1 MLSLGK
7 STLKQEMMY
16 EARKNMLE
24 LKTVKLLALFLSRE
38 TVEGGL
44 CAGKGWVR
52 AFFKRLLIC
61 SILGYTLTTPIL
73 TFAKPVK
80 SNQNT
85 QSFSQFIANLWP
97 DAENAGISRATFD
110 EAFRGV
116 TPDSSIIKLTKGQA
130 EFNKPVWEY
139 LNSATSAT
147 RVNQGAA
154 KANQWS
160 DTLGTLERRYGV
172 DRKIIL
178 GIWGMETNYGA
189 NTGGIYV
196 IRALATLAHAKY
208 RDNFFRDELLVA
220 LKILEEG
227 HVERNNMKGSWAGA
241 MGHTQFMPSS
251 FMKYAVDF
259 NGGGAKD
266 IWTSEQDALAST
278 ANYMK
283 SFGWKQGLVWGLEV
297 ELPAGFDFKLADRK
311 VKRSFAQWASLGL
324 KPAQNRNMPS
334 GEAALFLPAGSTG
347 AAFLITDNF
356 NVIKKYNNSDSY
368 VLGVALLGDRIGG
381 AEPVQGSWPKGSR
394 SLTKAESMEIQ
405 RKLAGLGYPI
415 EKFDGKLGENSRD
428 AIRNFQLKQGMVAD
442 GYPTISVLKAL
453 RSL

>member
-1 MLSLGK
+1 MRAK
-7 STLKQEMMY
+7 WNLKFK
-16 EARKNMLE
+16 ATPNMK
-24 LKTVKLLALFLSRE
+24 LKTLLTCTLLAASF
-38 TVEGGL
+38 
-44 CAGKGWVR
+44 
-52 AFFKRLLIC
+52 
-61 SILGYTLTTPIL
+61 LTTPTL
-73 TFAKPVK
+73 TLAKPVK
-80 SNQNT
+80 SAQST
-85 QSFSQFIANLWP
+85 QGFAQFIANLWP
-97 DAENAGISRATFD
+97 DAQSAGVSRATFD
-110 EAFRGV
+110 DAFRGV

-139 LNSATSAT
+139 LNSATST
-147 RVNQGAA
+147 GRIRIGAA
-154 KANQWS
+154 KANEWA
-160 DTLGTLERRYGV
+160 DTLGTVERRYGV
-172 DRKIIL
+172 DRKVIL
-178 GIWGMETNYGA
+178 AIWGMETGYGA

-227 HVERNNMKGSWAGA
+227 HVERSNMKGSWAGA

-297 ELPAGFDFKLADRK
+297 ELPQGFDFKLADRK
-311 VKRSFAQWASLGL
+311 VKRSFAQWTSLGL
-324 KPAQNRNMPS
+324 KPSQDRNMPT
-334 GEAALFLPAGSTG
+334 GEAALYLPAGAKG

-368 VLGVALLGDRIGG
+368 ALGVALLGDRIGG
-381 AEPVQGSWPKGSR
+381 AEPIQGSWPKGLR
-394 SLTKAESMEIQ
+394 SLTKQESMEVQ
-405 RKLAGLGYPI
+405 RKLATLGYPI
-415 EKFDGKLGENSRD
+415 EKFDGKLGENSRE
-428 AIRNFQLKQGMVAD
+428 AIRNFQLKNGMVAD
-442 GYPTISVLKAL
+442 GYPSVEVLKVL
-453 RSL
+453 R